1 MLSVAFTGH
10 RPNKLNGYNRY
21 DNFKLIRVI
30 RFEIE
35 RLYNLGYKE
44 FVSGMALGVD
54 QWAAEEVIDFRDTHP
69 DVRLVAAIPCL
80 GQESM
85 WRPYSQR
92 EYKRILDRADE
103 IVQVSNKSYEPKCM
117 QVRNEYMVDRADLV
131 LAVWDGSYGGT
142 ANCYRYAKKSMKEV
156 IIINPNNLP
165 NILGVKTK
173 IGEAEVEDLK
183 SLAEQ
188 FPALKEIDSYP
199 YLDYLQSKTAEELIS
214 IKDIKDRQ
222 AHLNAQEAMRTGDSL
237 RSKTADILFK
247 ECRIIQRYLNL
258 LNTTS

>member
-1 MLSVAFTGH
+1 MKKLPVFLLS
-10 RPNKLNGYNRY
+10 
-21 DNFKLIRVI
+21 D
-30 RFEIE
+30 
-35 RLYNLGYKE
+35 
-44 FVSGMALGVD
+44 
-54 QWAAEEVIDFRDTHP
+54 
-69 DVRLVAAIPCL
+69 CL
-80 GQESM
+80 
-85 WRPYSQR
+85 
-92 EYKRILDRADE
+92 
-103 IVQVSNKSYEPKCM
+103 KSLTISVPTY
-117 QVRNEYMVDRADLV
+117 
-131 LAVWDGSYGGT
+131 T
-142 ANCYRYAKKSMKEV
+142 T
-156 IIINPNNLP
+156 
-165 NILGVKTK
+165 GVKTK

-258 LNTTS
+258 LNTKS